1 MNLHTLET
9 YDVSFNRMKINVY
22 SYLLKTIGMRMYDE
36 WVFDKSRIEQYWDIQ
51 ITKTLNVIQNVYNI
65 RLEAERRYLEQQ
77 YESKVRRFLFYLR
90 DNDIPNV

>member
-1 MNLHTLET
+1 
-9 YDVSFNRMKINVY
+9 
-22 SYLLKTIGMRMYDE
+22 MRMYDE

-90 DNDIPNV
+90 DNDIPNM

>member
-1 MNLHTLET
+1 
-9 YDVSFNRMKINVY
+9 
-22 SYLLKTIGMRMYDE
+22 MYDE

-90 DNDIPNV
+90 DNDIPNVW

>member
-1 MNLHTLET
+1 
-9 YDVSFNRMKINVY
+9 
-22 SYLLKTIGMRMYDE
+22 MYDE

-65 RLEAERRYLEQQ
+65 HLEAERRYLEQQ

-90 DNDIPNV
+90 DNDIPNVW

>member
-1 MNLHTLET
+1 
-9 YDVSFNRMKINVY
+9 
-22 SYLLKTIGMRMYDE
+22 MYDE

-65 RLEAERRYLEQQ
+65 RLEAEKRYLEQQ

-90 DNDIPNV
+90 DNDIPNVW